1 MAYRG
6 LSPWLSP
13 GEAATM
19 SAVRAAQTHG
29 GARSERTLSSPCG
42 WHGAAAAAFVMAG
55 DSVRGPGDQC
65 TAAATAVAPGDG
77 VWCVA
82 VRRCSAT
89 VRGQQI
95 IGDTRAA

>member
-1 MAYRG
+1 
-6 LSPWLSP
+6 
-13 GEAATM
+13 
-19 SAVRAAQTHG
+19 
-29 GARSERTLSSPCG
+29 
-42 WHGAAAAAFVMAG
+42 MAG

-82 VRRCSAT
+82 VRRGSAT